1 MKKILILFL
10 LISVTV
16 SAQEKLDK
24 LLIKWNKK
32 NVPYISVNTL
42 ALPNTKAILLDAREE
57 KEYKVSHIK
66 EAICVGYDDF
76 KLKETL
82 KKLPKEKDIKIVVYC
97 SIGIRSETIAYQ
109 LIKEGYTNVYNLY
122 GGIFEWKNNN
132 FQVIDTLG
140 NYTDKIH
147 TFDSDWSKWLTKGEK
162 VYE

>member
-10 LISVTV
+10 LISATG

-66 EAICVGYDDF
+66 EA
-76 KLKETL
+76 
-82 KKLPKEKDIKIVVYC
+82 
-97 SIGIRSETIAYQ
+97 
-109 LIKEGYTNVYNLY
+109 
-122 GGIFEWKNNN
+122 
-132 FQVIDTLG
+132 
-140 NYTDKIH
+140 
-147 TFDSDWSKWLTKGEK
+147 
-162 VYE
+162 

>member
-10 LISVTV
+10 LISATG

-32 NVPYISVNTL
+32 NVPSISVNTL

-132 FQVIDTLG
+132 FQVIDSLG

>member
-1 MKKILILFL
+1 MEKIFILFL
-10 LISVTV
+10 VIS
-16 SAQEKLDK
+16 SAAFGQKKLDK
-24 LLIKWNKK
+24 LLNKFNNN
-32 NVPYISVNTL
+32 NVPYIYVDSL
-42 ALPNTKAILLDAREE
+42 ATTNAILLDARET
-57 KEYKVSHIK
+57 KEYEVSHIK
-66 EAICVGYDDF
+66 EAIWVGYDDF

-132 FQVIDTLG
+132 FQVIDSLG

>member
-10 LISVTV
+10 LISATG

-32 NVPYISVNTL
+32 NVPSISVNTL